1 MLRLVYL
8 VLILL
13 VVIIGIVFAVLNADT
28 VQLNY
33 YLGSVELPLSLVL
46 VLAMI
51 LGAIL
56 GILASLKIIL
66 GSRRNVTKLKKSVEV
81 AEKEI
86 ANLRNIPIKDE
97 HTNTGKFKLK

>member
-1 MLRLVYL
+1 MLRLVYFSL
-8 VLILL
+8 TLI
-13 VVIIGIVFAVLNADT
+13 VILFGVTFAVLNAEN

-51 LGAIL
+51 VGAVL
-56 GILASLKIIL
+56 GIFASLGFII
-66 GSRRNVTKLKKSVEV
+66 GSRRNASKLKRSVEV

-86 ANLRNIPIKDE
+86 VNLRNIPIKDK
-97 HTNTGKFKLK
+97 H